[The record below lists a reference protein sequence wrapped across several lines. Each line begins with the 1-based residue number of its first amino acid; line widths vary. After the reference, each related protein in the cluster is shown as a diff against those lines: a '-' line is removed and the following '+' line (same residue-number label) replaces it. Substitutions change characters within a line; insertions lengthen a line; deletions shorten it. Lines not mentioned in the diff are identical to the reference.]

1 MPLRKIEYDNTDALN
16 DAIVNF
22 PFNENSKFI
31 TVSLKPTLYKESFQ
45 NQYAE
50 TTFQLKQYI
59 ECVATD
65 AIVVIEATKKT
76 NVHYHILA
84 NSEHSNESIDDF
96 VRNFKKLGN
105 TFTKKCND
113 PKYKVEISNSQMTL
127 SEYMT
132 KDFTRTEEL
141 LNGLYVGSYIA
152 PAFRYTH
159 YEKKPTVKR
168 SMKKIIKINPNDID
182 SDDEDKWLCAEN
194 STEIFISQPPKPE
207 VIEKQNKINKKI
219 DAINKILA
227 EKYAINYD

>member
-113 PKYKVEISNSQMTL
+113 PKYKLDISNSQMTL
-127 SEYMT
+127 AEYMT

-159 YEKKPTVKR
+159 YVKKPTVKR
-168 SMKKIIKINPNDID
+168 VMKKIIKTNPNDIE
-182 SDDEDKWLCAEN
+182 SDDDKWLCAEN

-207 VIEKQNKINKKI
+207 YRPLASNKYIDMTDKINKK
-219 DAINKILA
+219 LA
-227 EKYAINYD
+227 EKFSINFD